1 MFVILTYDVGVK
13 RVSKVLKTCR
23 KYLSHVQKS
32 VFEGMISDGELNK
45 LKKELVNI
53 IKYEEDE
60 ISIYKLDNIKF
71 TSKDTLGKEKLNNNI
86 L

>member
-32 VFEGMISDGELNK
+32 VFEGMISEGELNK

>member
-1 MFVILTYDVGVK
+1 MFVILTYDIGVK

-45 LKKELVNI
+45 LKKELSNI
-53 IKYEEDE
+53 INCEEDE
-60 ISIYKLDNIKF
+60 ISIYKLENIKF
-71 TSKDTLGKEKLNNNI
+71 TSKDTIGKEKINNNI